1 MCTYAWFLSTR
12 TWHIQLD
19 MLLYWQRSFAIIW
32 LYVGCDVTRLLR
44 IAKWYFESCIVFTQA
59 YPNWEWH
66 SEASSGD
73 ILTTPTPNCSSLIS
87 VFRVRAD
94 RCNRLWVLD
103 SGVMDS
109 IETFKTVCP
118 PKLLVFD
125 MRTDRVVSILFYC
138 NYFTMFSYILSL

>member
-1 MCTYAWFLSTR
+1 MSCT
-12 TWHIQLD
+12 II
-19 MLLYWQRSFAIIW
+19 LLYYVDCASE
-32 LYVGCDVTRLLR
+32 LYGVLKLL
-44 IAKWYFESCIVFTQA
+44 IFVQA

-73 ILTTPTPNCSSLIS
+73 LITSPKPNCSSLVS

-109 IETFKTVCP
+109 LETFNTICP

-125 MRTDRVVSILFYC
+125 MRTDRVVSILFYYRY
-138 NYFTMFSYILSL
+138 YFTIMLIICKVFGVTMTQYRELYNYMSFLYSLGLII